1 MSLMQLR
8 LWPGNWKAG
17 LSLAWQEE
25 RSNIILYYDYRQ
37 EAVNEKKN
45 KIVEETFEDSIESQ
59 SYFGVWVYIGQENL

>member
-8 LWPGNWKAG
+8 LWPGNWKAC

-45 KIVEETFEDSIESQ
+45 KIVEETFEDSIQSQ